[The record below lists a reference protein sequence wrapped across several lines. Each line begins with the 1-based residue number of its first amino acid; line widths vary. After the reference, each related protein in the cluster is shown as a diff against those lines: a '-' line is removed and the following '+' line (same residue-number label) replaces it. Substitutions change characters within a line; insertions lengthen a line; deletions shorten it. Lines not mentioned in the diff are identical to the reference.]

1 MTPDHLD
8 HPALGRL
15 DWDDRLSWFK
25 GQMPLDDGSTVEI
38 TLNPFSELLHPYPD
52 RLEDPV
58 EFLDRSVST
67 LSDLAGK
74 LDAMKEYA
82 ADRLLDVYNDGW
94 RSSYRQGDWLELP
107 ALDRGGFVAQ
117 LALRSI
123 GVDAGRECEVQ
134 FDDGGMFAGHA
145 VFVSTDASGAPVDC
159 VLFG

>member
-1 MTPDHLD
+1 
-8 HPALGRL
+8 
-15 DWDDRLSWFK
+15 
-25 GQMPLDDGSTVEI
+25 MPLDDGSTVEI

-52 RLEDPV
+52 TLED
-58 EFLDRSVST
+58 S
-67 LSDLAGK
+67 
-74 LDAMKEYA
+74 
-82 ADRLLDVYNDGW
+82 GW